1 MNHQVFKSTPSLV
14 LSICNAGVTIKGT
27 PIKNFRD
34 HSVITDHARDHG
46 RDHSF
51 NRDHAF
57 EVA

>member
-1 MNHQVFKSTPSLV
+1 MEANIILPEMSFLV
-14 LSICNAGVTIKGT
+14 SMIDQSPV
-27 PIKNFRD
+27 KNFRD
-34 HSVITDHARDHG
+34 HNVITDHARDHG